1 MAIAHANMV
10 MATNP
15 NNYHI
20 VPLEDKNSK
29 KYSSL
34 DQQRMNFA
42 GVGQQ

>member
-1 MAIAHANMV
+1 MAISHANMV

-20 VPLEDKNSK
+20 VPLEDKNK
-29 KYSSL
+29 KYNSL
-34 DQQRMNFA
+34 NAQRMNFA